1 MRTIR
6 VLALTAAVVA
16 IGVAGCDDDEPTAP
30 PVETYA
36 AAMNGANEVAPPAL
50 VATSATGTATITVN
64 GNLLTY
70 TLTTT
75 GFAAGTTAPAGG
87 TALPAHIHNGAA
99 GVNGG
104 IMVNLTSNLNASA
117 SGTVTVVDS
126 VLAKMR
132 TGNAYVNVHT
142 NNRSAGEIRGQLV
155 RTQ

>member
-1 MRTIR
+1 MRALR
-6 VLALTAAVVA
+6 VLALSAAVVA
-16 IGVAGCDDDEPTAP
+16 IGVAACDDDEPTAP
-30 PVETYA
+30 PVETYTA
-36 AAMNGANEVAPPAL
+36 ALNGSNEVAPPAL

-64 GNLLTY
+64 GNVLSY

-87 TALPAHIHNGAA
+87 TSLPAHIHNGAA

-104 IMVNLTSNLNASA
+104 VMTNLSAIVNGTA

-126 VLAKMR
+126 VLVKMR
-132 TGNAYVNVHT
+132 TANAYVNVHT

>member
-1 MRTIR
+1 MRALR
-6 VLALTAAVVA
+6 VLALSAAVVA
-16 IGVAGCDDDEPTAP
+16 IGVAACDDDEPTAP
-30 PVETYA
+30 PVETYTA
-36 AAMNGANEVAPPAL
+36 ALNGANEVAPPAL
-50 VATSATGTATITVN
+50 VATNATGTATITVI
-64 GNLLTY
+64 GNVLSY

-75 GFAAGTTAPAGG
+75 GFAAGTTAPSGG

-104 IMVNLTSNLNASA
+104 IMANLTSNLNASA
-117 SGTVTVVDS
+117 TGTVTVVDS

-142 NNRSAGEIRGQLV
+142 NNRTAGEIRGQLV

>member
-1 MRTIR
+1 MRATR
-6 VLALTAAVVA
+6 VLALTAAIVA
-16 IGVAGCDDDEPTAP
+16 IGVAACDGDGPVAP
-30 PVETYA
+30 PTESYTA
-36 AAMNGANEVAPPAL
+36 ALNGANEVAPPDL
-50 VATSATGTATITVN
+50 VATNATGTATITVN
-64 GNLLTY
+64 GNVLSY

-87 TALPAHIHNGAA
+87 TSLPAHIHNGAA
-99 GVNGG
+99 GVNGQV
-104 IMVNLTSNLNASA
+104 MVGLTATVNGTA

-142 NNRSAGEIRGQLV
+142 SNRNAGEIRGQLV